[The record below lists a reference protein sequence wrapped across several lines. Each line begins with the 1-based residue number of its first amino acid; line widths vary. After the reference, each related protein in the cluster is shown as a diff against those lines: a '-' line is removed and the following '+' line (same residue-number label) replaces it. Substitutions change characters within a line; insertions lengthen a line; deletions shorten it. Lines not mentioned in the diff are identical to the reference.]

1 MLDGWG
7 VVNGTGNCLHGN
19 VANNIL
25 RCLSGSDTMDG
36 SAGDDTL
43 YGGDDAD
50 TLYSGEG
57 NEILYEDSGNGT
69 LNGGNGNDHMNGG
82 SGVDT
87 LHGEVGDNV
96 LRGYKLYGG
105 DGNDR
110 LSGDIMFGGA
120 GSVRFFFTGEFGTD
134 RFKEFRA
141 GPGATD
147 VIELSGFG
155 GCWDSCAEVMA
166 SARQVGAD
174 TQLRFGKVN
183 DVPRVIV
190 LENMAL
196 SSLSADDFQ
205 FT

>member
-1 MLDGWG
+1 MDPLNPQTVEDLRFALGREIQ
-7 VVNGTGNCLHGN
+7 VL
-19 VANNIL
+19 VAPDYIV
-25 RCLSGSDTMDG
+25 
-36 SAGDDTL
+36 
-43 YGGDDAD
+43 
-50 TLYSGEG
+50 
-57 NEILYEDSGNGT
+57 EDRISQ
-69 LNGGNGNDHMNGG
+69 
-82 SGVDT
+82 
-87 LHGEVGDNV
+87 
-96 LRGYKLYGG
+96 LYGG

-166 SARQVGAD
+166 SERQVGAD

-190 LENMAL
+190 LENMAV